1 MKKQLTLTLF
11 LTAILTLPNLV
22 SGQLWSDSL
31 SLFEKSPT
39 LNKTRVWSLAGT
51 EAAIVG
57 GTYIGLYS
65 LWYADYPKSD
75 FHIYNDNS
83 SWLQMDKMGHAMTS
97 YYVGFVG
104 KEMLEWSGVSHN
116 KSVWYGGTLGF
127 AYLAGIEVMDGLSAE
142 WGFSWGDIIANASG
156 MALLIGQELLWQEQR
171 ITMKFS
177 YHGTDYAAV
186 SPDLLGNSWNTS
198 ILKDYN
204 GQTYWLSFNVHDLSG
219 WDAWPKWLNVAAGYG
234 ADGMVSAQY
243 NSSFYESNPQ
253 YKWQRQFYAS
263 LDIDLR
269 KLPVKN
275 KFLKSVLG
283 AVNFIK
289 IPMPTIEWNQKGS
302 PEYYWLYF

>member
-1 MKKQLTLTLF
+1 MKKQLTLALF
-11 LTAILTLPNLV
+11 LSAILMLPKVV

-31 SLFEKSPT
+31 SLFERSPE
-39 LNKTRVWSLAGT
+39 LNKTRVWSVAGT
-51 EAAIVG
+51 EAALTAG
-57 GTYIGLYS
+57 SYIALYQ
-65 LWYADYPKSD
+65 LWYADYPHSE
-75 FHIYNDNS
+75 FHIYNDNG

-104 KEMLEWSGVSHN
+104 KEMLQWSGVPH
-116 KSVWYGGTLGF
+116 KKAVWYGGTLGF
-127 AYLAGIEVMDGLSAE
+127 AYLAGVEVMDGLSAE
-142 WGFSWGDIIANASG
+142 WGFSWGDIVANGAG
-156 MALLIGQELLWQEQR
+156 AALLIGQELLWQEQR

-177 YHGTDYAAV
+177 YHQTEYAEL

-204 GQTYWLSFNVHDLSG
+204 GQTYWLSFNVHDLTG
-219 WDAWPKWLNVAAGYG
+219 WNAWPKWLNVAAGYG
-234 ADGMVSAQY
+234 ADGMISAQY
-243 NSSFYESNPQ
+243 NPSIYEGNQ
-253 YKWQRQFYAS
+253 NYKWQRQFYAS

-269 KLPVKN
+269 RLPVKN

>member
-1 MKKQLTLTLF
+1 MNKQLTLTLF

-31 SLFEKSPT
+31 SLFERSPYP
-39 LNKTRVWSLAGT
+39 NKTRTWALAGT
-51 EAAIVG
+51 ELALVG
-57 GTYIGLYS
+57 GSYAGLYS
-65 LWYADYPKSD
+65 LWYADYPHSD
-75 FHIYNDNS
+75 FHFYNDNG
-83 SWLQMDKMGHAMTS
+83 SWLQMDKMGHATTS

-104 KEMLEWSGVSHN
+104 KEMLQWAGVSHK

-127 AYLAGIEVMDGLSAE
+127 AYLLGIEVMDGLSAE
-142 WGFSWGDIIANASG
+142 WGFSWGDIIANGSG
-156 MALLIGQELLWQEQR
+156 AALLIGQELLWQEQR
-171 ITMKFS
+171 ITMKWS
-177 YHGTDYAAV
+177 YHQTEYAEV
-186 SPDLLGNSWNTS
+186 RPDLLGGSWNTS
-198 ILKDYN
+198 MLKDYN
-204 GQTYWLSFNVHDLSG
+204 GQTYWLSFNVHDLTG
-219 WDAWPKWLNVAAGYG
+219 WNNWPKWLNVAAGYG
-234 ADGMVSAQY
+234 ADGMVTAQY
-243 NSSFYESNPQ
+243 EQSFYENNPQ